1 MKTILNKN
9 KGIIM
14 ELFYENKEKSFH
26 LREISRKLSLNPNTV
41 FKALN
46 DLEND
51 DYVSHEKKGN
61 QKRYSINK
69 NSITYAIFSLF
80 DIKKYKTL
88 PKSRKRAIKYFLD
101 SLEQKPLITI
111 LFGSTATGNFNEDS
125 DIDLFLI
132 TNSGI
137 NTQEA
142 EKYSESQT
150 GIKINSFQSI
160 LKEFKDNLKLEQ
172 DETLSSAIESGYP
185 MDIKEL

>member
-1 MKTILNKN
+1 
-9 KGIIM
+9 M

-80 DIKKYKTL
+80 DIKEYRTL
-88 PKSRKRAIKYFLD
+88 LKSRKRGIKYFLD
-101 SLEQKPLITI
+101 SLSVLTVGFNTENSWPG
-111 LFGSTATGNFNEDS
+111 FSNFN
-125 DIDLFLI
+125 
-132 TNSGI
+132 
-137 NTQEA
+137 
-142 EKYSESQT
+142 
-150 GIKINSFQSI
+150 
-160 LKEFKDNLKLEQ
+160 
-172 DETLSSAIESGYP
+172 TLN
-185 MDIKEL
+185 